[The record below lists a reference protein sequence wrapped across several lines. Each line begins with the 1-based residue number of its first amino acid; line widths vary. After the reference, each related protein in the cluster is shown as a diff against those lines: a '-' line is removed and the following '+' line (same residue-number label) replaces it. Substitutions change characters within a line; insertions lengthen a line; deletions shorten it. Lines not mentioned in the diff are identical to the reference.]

1 MFSEGAVFETIYWFA
16 FTEGIIRADEQNIL
30 FLELC
35 LADSLGEDVQVAHAL
50 VIASALG
57 KLASI
62 GHLQLDIEHAAY
74 SRLAR
79 CVGNLL
85 LDHDIEADALVE
97 RILLRG
103 SFADYGNL
111 FDGNF
116 QDVLQKILR
125 DVLVAEH
132 LREHEIVCDV
142 QFIVTLAIS
151 NR

>member
-16 FTEGIIRADEQNIL
+16 FTEGIIWADEQNIL

-62 GHLQLDIEHAAY
+62 GHLQLDIEHAAN

-79 CVGNLL
+79 CVVGNLF
-85 LDHDIEADALVE
+85 LDHDVEADALVE
-97 RILLRG
+97 RILLPLHAKKRRFKLYINTCGGRSKKPAHPQENLGAHRRG
-103 SFADYGNL
+103 KNM
-111 FDGNF
+111 
-116 QDVLQKILR
+116 
-125 DVLVAEH
+125 
-132 LREHEIVCDV
+132 C
-142 QFIVTLAIS
+142 
-151 NR
+151 